1 MSFNFTNVLC
11 FGRYILGSCLG
22 GSEVIA
28 LGYIVNIIYAS
39 NKIGDGIGDAVR
51 VLISNDL
58 GAKNFKRVNNV
69 AAHGL
74 VIIIVIS
81 IIMPLITIP
90 LIGYVCDILT
100 IGAYSD
106 LIFAYLL
113 MPLGFIFFQLTT
125 SYFAEVMG
133 SEGDTIR
140 PSIILIFGNMLNLI
154 FDPIFMFHFG
164 MGMFGAGL
172 ASVVSYFVSFL
183 LFLYIFYYR
192 ADTSVKISFF

>member
-1 MSFNFTNVLC
+1 M
-11 FGRYILGSCLG
+11 GSCLG